1 MRTLAAGS
9 GYRTMRANRKT
20 HSSDRT
26 EKSRRQNQ
34 KPAAGNK
41 NCYNGRVPDLL
52 QNENEDHSSAA
63 EDPKLKMRNK
73 GKAYVR
79 ANQRWSNAERNQ
91 GKQVQIWLVKRKSRR
106 EQNDFRCGKTKSDK
120 GKITSTHKLKRR
132 VFHCKSN
139 KIAQNSRRSPASLPH
154 LIIRIEIYSWL
165 TPKLV
170 NTK

>member
-73 GKAYVR
+73 GKAYVQKEQISGGQMQSETKGNR
-79 ANQRWSNAERNQ
+79 SRSGWSRENQ
-91 GKQVQIWLVKRKSRR
+91 GENKTILDVERPNQIR
-106 EQNDFRCGKTKSDK
+106 GK
-120 GKITSTHKLKRR
+120 
-132 VFHCKSN
+132 
-139 KIAQNSRRSPASLPH
+139 
-154 LIIRIEIYSWL
+154 
-165 TPKLV
+165 
-170 NTK
+170 